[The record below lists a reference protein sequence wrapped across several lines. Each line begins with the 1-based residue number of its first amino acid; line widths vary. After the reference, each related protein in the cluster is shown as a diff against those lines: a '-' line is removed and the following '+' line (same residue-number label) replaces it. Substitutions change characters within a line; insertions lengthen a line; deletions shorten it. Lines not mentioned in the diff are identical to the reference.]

1 MKQVVGGLAA
11 LLVLAAA
18 QPAAAQQREPVEPP
32 RSVEEVVD
40 SSGIVQAVEAL
51 AVSAT
56 PELERALGQ
65 LAQTL
70 SVVVARIAADPEL
83 RASAVR
89 AGVGMA
95 EIAEAAVVEHSA
107 TLQDALRD
115 LADRLEELASERRPP
130 PAGTPI
136 R

>member
-1 MKQVVGGLAA
+1 MKQVIAGLSA

-18 QPAAAQQREPVEPP
+18 QPVAAQQPRPVVPT
-32 RSVEEVVD
+32 RSVEEVID

-70 SVVVARIAADPEL
+70 GVVVARIASDPEL
-83 RASAVR
+83 RSSAVR

-95 EIAEAAVVEHSA
+95 EVAEAAVVEHSS

-115 LADRLEELASERRPP
+115 LADRLEELAGERRPP
-130 PAGTPI
+130 PAGTPVK
-136 R
+136 

>member
-1 MKQVVGGLAA
+1 MKQVIGGLSA
-11 LLVLAAA
+11 LLVLAGT
-18 QPAAAQQREPVEPP
+18 QPAAAQQPKPVEPT
-32 RSVEEVVD
+32 RSVEEVID

-83 RASAVR
+83 RSSAVR

-95 EIAEAAVVEHSA
+95 EVAEAAVVEHSG

-115 LADRLEELASERRPP
+115 LADRLEELAGERKR
-130 PAGTPI
+130 PAGVPI